1 MKKVLIALCLLWGVA
16 HAQDTVTITH
26 QRFTAA
32 YDKTLLYPL
41 KVHWIITTNDL
52 CAPHTPRRVE
62 RKNGYFKKDPLLP
75 AYTNLKSY
83 YLNNPHGY
91 ERGHNMNAADNSCDL
106 EQMKEC
112 HYFSNITPQT
122 VALNEHVWGDLED
135 YTRRLVLQFG
145 RVEVWCGSYGFKEK
159 MGPVSVP
166 LFCWKIIRYANTV
179 EAYIMPNDT
188 VVDRKPYTY
197 YKTTVSSIRTA
208 SHLPLPGLPN
218 I

>member
-1 MKKVLIALCLLWGVA
+1 LHCVCFGALPMRKTPLLSPTNALQRPMTKHCCIHLRCIGSSRP
-16 HAQDTVTITH
+16 TISALPTH
-26 QRFTAA
+26 
-32 YDKTLLYPL
+32 PG
-41 KVHWIITTNDL
+41 
-52 CAPHTPRRVE
+52 RVE